1 MKKILQTKWS
11 SPHFLE
17 YIQPHLAALAS
28 ASPKL
33 NCVDFSGI
41 VIGPDSDL
49 DTLRGLS
56 LHQAQIK
63 AVNFSHAVLATS
75 FNHSCLE
82 QVDFAYAQ
90 LDYCAFNQARIE
102 KSSFLHAQI
111 LANMDDVVCVDC
123 IFDSALFIAGMAGME
138 FGGRR
143 ATFINCDFTAAI
155 FQAVAFRAARF
166 IDCTFYKTQFVS
178 CDLRG
183 MKVQGGTALQP
194 QQFKLMTVPKGV
206 C

>member
-33 NCVDFSGI
+33 NCADFSGI

-49 DTLRGLS
+49 DTLRGVS
-56 LHQAQIK
+56 LHQAQIQ
-63 AVNFSHAVLATS
+63 AVNFSHALVATS
-75 FNHSCLE
+75 FNQSSLE
-82 QVDFAYAQ
+82 QVDFTYAQ
-90 LDYCAFNQARIE
+90 LDYCSFNQARIE
-102 KSSFLHAQI
+102 RSSFLHADI

-123 IFDSALFIAGMAGME
+123 VFDSALFKAGMAGIE

-143 ATFINCDFTAAI
+143 ATFINCDFTSTI
-155 FQAVAFRAARF
+155 FKAVAFRAAHF
-166 IDCTFYKTQFVS
+166 IDCTFHKTQFIS

-183 MKVQGGTALQP
+183 MKTQGGTALQP
-194 QQFKLMTVPKGV
+194 QQFKLMAVPKDV